1 MTEESAHDGPAFE
14 SEAATDG
21 GTDPDS
27 EGGERS
33 TGSRSSSDSGSDG
46 VVRRDRFSGGPAR
59 SFLSSLAADERIFE
73 ADLEV
78 DRAHTVMLAEQG
90 IVEDDVAG
98 QILTALDAIEVDG
111 HDSLPDGEDV
121 HEAIETA
128 VIERIGAEG
137 GKMHT
142 ARSRNDEVA
151 ACIRY
156 RLRED
161 VLESIETTLALR
173 ESLVAVAEAHAETI
187 MPGYTHLQPAQ
198 PTTVAHWALAYEGA
212 VRRDTA
218 RLLEAYGRINESPLG
233 GAAFAGT
240 TFDID
245 RERTAELL
253 GFDGGPASN
262 ARGSSAEQR
271 SAVVVENSMDAS
283 SSRDFLLEATQALS
297 THATTLSGLAED
309 VVIFANRGFV
319 DLSDDYSSTSSIM
332 PQKKNPDT
340 LELVRAVAGDAAGGV
355 QGLTTTLKGLPRAY
369 NRDLQ
374 RATTHAWDTVD
385 AVTEASEVAAGA
397 VATADWNEETLAA
410 EAGEGFSTATGVADL
425 LAANGLPFRTAH
437 ELVAHAAENSAE
449 RSSADS
455 HAAKPRDNGADYD
468 ALEAAARDVLGE
480 PLESLV
486 DPDAVEEALDPAA
499 SVASRDSQGG
509 PAPEAVAD
517 QLELARES
525 QSDDQATLEELD
537 AALEAA
543 HEALREEVN
552 GYV

>member
-1 MTEESAHDGPAFE
+1 MTEESARDDGFDADDDRT
-14 SEAATDG
+14 ADG
-21 GTDPDS
+21 G
-27 EGGERS
+27 EA
-33 TGSRSSSDSGSDG
+33 G

-59 SFLSSLAADERIFE
+59 SFLSSLEADRRIFE

-78 DRAHTVMLAEQG
+78 DRAHVLMLAEQG
-90 IVEDDVAG
+90 IVDDDVAG
-98 QILTALDAIEVDG
+98 EILTALDAIEVDG

-128 VIERIGAEG
+128 VIERIGEEG

-156 RLRED
+156 RLREG
-161 VLESIETTLALR
+161 VLDAIETTLALR
-173 ESLVAVAEAHAETI
+173 EALVDVAEAEAETI

-198 PTTVAHWALAYEGA
+198 PTTVAHWACSYEAA

-218 RLLEAYGRINESPLG
+218 RLLEAYARINESPLG

-240 TFDID
+240 PFDID

-253 GFDGGPASN
+253 GFES
-262 ARGSSAEQR
+262 
-271 SAVVVENSMDAS
+271 VVENSMDAS
-283 SSRDFLLEATQALS
+283 SGRDFLLETTQALS

-309 VVIFANRGFV
+309 VIVFANRGFV
-319 DLSDDYSSTSSIM
+319 SLSDDYSSTSSIM

-340 LELVRAVAGDAAGGV
+340 LELVRAVAGDAAGDV

-374 RATTHAWDTVD
+374 RATTHAWDVVD

-397 VATADWNEETLAA
+397 VATADWNTDALAA
-410 EAGEGFSTATGVADL
+410 EAGAGFSTATGVADL

-437 ELVAHAAENSAE
+437 EMVAVAAEN
-449 RSSADS
+449 
-455 HAAKPRDNGADYD
+455 GGDYA
-468 ALEAAARDVLGE
+468 ALETAAADVLNGD
-480 PLESLV
+480 LESFV
-486 DPDAVEEALDPAA
+486 DPAAVEDALDPVE

-509 PAPEAVAD
+509 PAPEAMAA
-517 QLELARES
+517 QLESARE
-525 QSDDQATLEELD
+525 ALEADETEFEETAD
-537 AALEAA
+537 ALEAA
-543 HEALREEVN
+543 HEALRAEVN
-552 GYV
+552 DYV

>member
-1 MTEESAHDGPAFE
+1 MTEESAHDG
-14 SEAATDG
+14 SELEPDVATDG
-21 GTDPDS
+21 G
-27 EGGERS
+27 
-33 TGSRSSSDSGSDG
+33 SDDEG

-78 DRAHTVMLAEQG
+78 DRAHTVMLAEQE
-90 IVEDDVAG
+90 IIDDDVAG

-111 HDSLPDGEDV
+111 HGSLPDGEDV

-128 VIERIGAEG
+128 VIERIGADG

-161 VLESIETTLALR
+161 VLETIETTLALR
-173 ESLVAVAEAHAETI
+173 ESLTDIAEAHTETI

-212 VRRDTA
+212 VRRDTE
-218 RLLEAYGRINESPLG
+218 RLLEAYSRINESPLG

-245 RERTAELL
+245 RERTADLL
-253 GFDGGPASN
+253 GFDS
-262 ARGSSAEQR
+262 
-271 SAVVVENSMDAS
+271 VVENSMDAA
-283 SSRDFLLEATQALS
+283 SSRDFLLETTQALS

-309 VVIFANRGFV
+309 VIIFANRGFV
-319 DLSDDYSSTSSIM
+319 DLADDYSSTSSIM

-374 RATTHAWDTVD
+374 RATTHAWETVD

-397 VATADWNEETLAA
+397 VATADWNEATLAA

-437 ELVAHAAENSAE
+437 ELVAIAA
-449 RSSADS
+449 
-455 HAAKPRDNGADYD
+455 DNGADYD
-468 ALEAAARDVLGE
+468 ALESAAQEVLGE
-480 PLESLV
+480 SLEAHV
-486 DPDAVEEALDPAA
+486 DPAAVRDALDPVE

-509 PAPEAVAD
+509 PAPNAVAPQIESGREAVATEEET
-517 QLELARES
+517 LGELA
-525 QSDDQATLEELD
+525 D
-537 AALEAA
+537 ALEAA
-543 HEALREEVN
+543 HEALRAEVN

>member
-1 MTEESAHDGPAFE
+1 MSGEEAPDADGLDD
-14 SEAATDG
+14 T
-21 GTDPDS
+21 
-27 EGGERS
+27 
-33 TGSRSSSDSGSDG
+33 G

-78 DRAHTVMLAEQG
+78 DRAHTLMLAEQG
-90 IVEDDVAG
+90 ILADDTAG
-98 QILTALDAIEVDG
+98 EILTALDAIEVDG

-128 VIERIGAEG
+128 VIERIGEEG

-151 ACIRY
+151 TCIRY

-161 VLESIETTLALR
+161 VLDAVETTLALR
-173 ESLVAVAEAHAETI
+173 EALLDVADEGRETI

-198 PTTVAHWALAYEGA
+198 PTTVAHWALSYEGA
-212 VRRDTA
+212 VRRDTE
-218 RLLEAYGRINESPLG
+218 RLLDAYGRINESPLG

-245 RERTAELL
+245 RERTADLL
-253 GFDGGPASN
+253 GFAG
-262 ARGSSAEQR
+262 
-271 SAVVVENSMDAS
+271 VVENSMDAS
-283 SSRDFLLEATQALS
+283 SSRDFLLETTQALS

-309 VVIFANRGFV
+309 LIIFANRGFV
-319 DLSDDYSSTSSIM
+319 DLADDYSSTSSIM

-374 RATTHAWDTVD
+374 RATTHAWETVD
-385 AVTEASEVAAGA
+385 AVTEAGEVAAGA
-397 VATADWNEETLAA
+397 VATADWNDEALAA
-410 EAGEGFSTATGVADL
+410 EAGAGFSTATGVADL

-437 ELVAHAAENSAE
+437 EMVAHAAEN
-449 RSSADS
+449 
-455 HAAKPRDNGADYD
+455 GGDYD
-468 ALEAAARDVLGE
+468 ALEAAAGDVLGE
-480 PLESLV
+480 PLESFV
-486 DPDAVEEALDPAA
+486 DPAAVEDALDPEA
-499 SVASRDSQGG
+499 SVASRDSRGG
-509 PAPEAVAD
+509 PAPEAVTD
-517 QLELARES
+517 QLESARETLAA
-525 QSDDQATLEELD
+525 DEATRATTDEVLED
-537 AALEAA
+537 AHA
-543 HEALREEVN
+543 ALREEVN
-552 GYV
+552 RYV